1 MNTSLKHDLARL
13 DGAVGG
19 SFELT
24 AHDGLAR
31 SFHRFE
37 PEDVDAAVTALATH
51 RPLLV
56 RGVPG
61 TGKTQLARAIAQVL
75 GRALVARVVD
85 AQTETLDL
93 LWTFDAVS
101 RLGRAQALGTQE
113 GLDLDAVTKLLD
125 PADFVK
131 PGPLWWGFDW
141 IGAEVQARRS
151 GAVVPKPPEGRSAD
165 QGVVVLVDEIDKAD
179 VSVPNALLDA
189 FGQGRFYVDGVGF
202 VGMNHAHPPLVV
214 ITTNEERVL
223 PDAFLRRCVVRQ
235 ILVPD
240 GDAEFAAWLVARGL
254 VHRPER
260 DLPVLEKA
268 ARLVVAARNKVRDR
282 NLCPPGG
289 AEYID
294 LLDAVARLAPDD
306 LVAQGAKLDRLAPFV
321 LDKHPPEPTR

>member
-13 DGAVGG
+13 DAAIDK

-37 PEDVDAAVTALATH
+37 PEDIDAAVTALATH

-75 GRALVARVVD
+75 GRALVPRVVD

-101 RLGRAQALGTQE
+101 RLGRAQVLGTQQ

-125 PADFVK
+125 PGDFVK

-141 IGAEVQARRS
+141 SGAEAQARRS
-151 GAVVPKPPEGRSAD
+151 HAVLPKPPDGWSLEK
-165 QGVVVLVDEIDKAD
+165 GVVVLVDEIDKAD

-189 FGQGRFYVDGVGF
+189 FGQGRFHVDGVGF

-240 GDAEFAAWLVARGL
+240 ADTDFEAWLVRRGL
-254 VHRPER
+254 VHREER
-260 DLPVLEKA
+260 DRPVLEMA
-268 ARLVVAARNKVRDR
+268 ARLVRAARNKVRER

-294 LLDAVARLAPDD
+294 LLDAVARLAPGDID
-306 LVAQGAKLDRLAPFV
+306 AQRTTLDRLAPYV